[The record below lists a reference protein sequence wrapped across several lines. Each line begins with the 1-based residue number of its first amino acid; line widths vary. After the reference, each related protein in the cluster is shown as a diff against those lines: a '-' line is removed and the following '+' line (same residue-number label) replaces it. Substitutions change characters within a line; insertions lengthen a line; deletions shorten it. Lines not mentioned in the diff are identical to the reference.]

1 MTNSSLRILFFG
13 KKGNHYCEEA
23 SYYLKRQFPNSEVY
37 LASKVSKFPDK
48 YKNWSGDFIIS
59 YLTPFI
65 IPEKL
70 LRNTKIAAL
79 NLHPGPPEYP
89 GIGCTNFALYNAEVD
104 YGVTCHH
111 MEPKVDS
118 GSIIFVDRF
127 GVNPNDDVYSLT
139 QRSYSALQ
147 NIFIEF

>member
-1 MTNSSLRILFFG
+1 MIVCHPYNYLVFSEQILTEIMRSTKRLSRLFNDEFQLENLFFG

-23 SYYLKRQFPNSEVY
+23 SYYLKRQFLNSEVY

-70 LRNTKIAAL
+70 LRNTKIV
-79 NLHPGPPEYP
+79 P
-89 GIGCTNFALYNAEVD
+89 
-104 YGVTCHH
+104 
-111 MEPKVDS
+111 
-118 GSIIFVDRF
+118 
-127 GVNPNDDVYSLT
+127 
-139 QRSYSALQ
+139 
-147 NIFIEF
+147 